1 MKKNIFKI
9 AIIAITV
16 IAVSYVIVRYGIKSN
31 VPISKEKISIGTFSK
46 SMGNVPYY
54 IAKENG
60 WFEKAIGDKFEIE
73 YTEYNDRPT
82 IASALSSGNLKF
94 IFSAEI
100 PAILIKAQG
109 ENVKFVNLSATLTQE
124 IIVPTKSPISKIG
137 DLKGKKIAVLSGT
150 SSHYALLKIL
160 TENGLNP
167 GDVQILFMP
176 PAEAKTAFETG
187 QIDAWAVW
195 PPWVEQQEVTGYA
208 KSLPGS
214 NAIICSVG
222 YMPSSFID
230 TNPSVSD
237 SLSSIINRA
246 KKWIV
251 NNPVQ
256 AQEITAKQLGLDINV
271 VKLAW
276 TKFNWGATFDS
287 LILSDM
293 QSKAEFLSN
302 EKLTRSNILID
313 IEKDLIDERI
323 KK

>member
-1 MKKNIFKI
+1 MKTRNKI
-9 AIIAITV
+9 IVVAVAIVLISWLLTILINKKVEPQDKQTIT
-16 IAVSYVIVRYGIKSN
+16 
-31 VPISKEKISIGTFSK
+31 IGTFSK

-54 IAKENG
+54 IAKESG

-109 ENVKFVNLSATLTQE
+109 EDVKFVNLSATLTQE
-124 IIVPTKSPISKIG
+124 IIVPTKSPISKIS

-160 TENGLNP
+160 TDNGLKPSN
-167 GDVQILFMP
+167 VQILFMP

-195 PPWVEQQEVTGYA
+195 PPWVEQQQVTGYA
-208 KSLPGS
+208 RSLTGS
-214 NAIICSVG
+214 DAIICSVG
-222 YMPSSFID
+222 YMPLSFVDKYPII
-230 TNPSVSD
+230 SD
-237 SLSSIINRA
+237 SLSNIINRA

-251 NNPVQ
+251 ENPVK
-256 AQEITAKQLGLDINV
+256 AQEITSKQLGLEIEV

-276 TKFNWGATFDS
+276 TKFNWVATFNS
-287 LILSDM
+287 SILSDM
-293 QSKAEFLSN
+293 QNKATFLSN
-302 EKLTRSNILID
+302 EKLTRNNVLID
-313 IEKDLIDERI
+313 VDKDLINERI

>member
-16 IAVSYVIVRYGIKSN
+16 IAVSYVIVRYGIKNN
-31 VPISKEKISIGTFSK
+31 VPIAKDKISIGTFSK

-60 WFEKAIGDKFEIE
+60 WFEKAIGDIFEIE

-82 IASALSSGNLKF
+82 IASALSSGSLKF

-109 ENVKFVNLSATLTQE
+109 EDIKFVNLSATLTQE
-124 IIVPTKSPISKIG
+124 IIVPTNSPIIKISE
-137 DLKGKKIAVLSGT
+137 LKDKKIAVLSGT

-160 TENGLNP
+160 NDNGLTK
-167 GDVQILFMP
+167 DDLQILFMP

-187 QIDAWAVW
+187 KIDAWAVW
-195 PPWVEQQEVTGYA
+195 PPWVEQQQITGFA
-208 KSLPGS
+208 RTLTGS

-222 YMPSSFID
+222 YMPSTFINS
-230 TNPSVSD
+230 NPAIAD

-246 KKWIV
+246 KIWIA
-251 NNPVQ
+251 NNTDA
-256 AQEITAKQLGLDINV
+256 AQEITAKQLGLDIEV

-276 TKFNWGATFDS
+276 NKFSWNATYNS
-287 LILSDM
+287 QILIDM
-293 QSKAEFLSN
+293 QNKADFLSR
-302 EKLTRSNILID
+302 EQLTRNNILINV
-313 IEKDLIDERI
+313 EKELIDERI

>member
-1 MKKNIFKI
+1 MKKNNWKIFLV
-9 AIIAITV
+9 AILIIGLSWIIVTV
-16 IAVSYVIVRYGIKSN
+16 TKDKEVIG
-31 VPISKEKISIGTFSK
+31 EKQIISIGTFSK

-109 ENVKFVNLSATLTQE
+109 EDVKFVCLSATLTQE
-124 IIVPTKSPISKIG
+124 IIVPTKSPVNKIS

-160 TENGLNP
+160 ADNGLSK
-167 GDVQILFMP
+167 DDLQILFMP

-187 QIDAWAVW
+187 KIDAWAVW
-195 PPWVEQQEVTGYA
+195 PPWVEQQQITGYA
-208 KSLPGS
+208 RSLTGS

-230 TNPSVSD
+230 ANPSESD

-293 QSKAEFLSN
+293 QSKAAFLST
-302 EKLTRSNILID
+302 EKLTRNNILID
-313 IEKDLIDERI
+313 VEKDLIDERI